1 MRKILF
7 IALLLVC
14 ITARK
19 HRKEDEGEDAMDR
32 CLEKH
37 CSE

>member
-19 HRKEDEGEDAMDR
+19 YHKEEEGQET
-32 CLEKH
+32 EV
-37 CSE
+37 